1 MNRVTNNETQAAQWL
16 ALQQLP
22 VWKVTSNGD
31 IVAQSKLSETGE
43 ETIIDSSVGFFTSI
57 CDLLGDGLYTLTARK
72 KSNSEPLVYRF
83 WKGEIPKD
91 VPFVDAVNGIA
102 QGVSIETPKER
113 EYRERLEEIE
123 RRKLQARKKR
133 LQEEKESSKFNQVV
147 SGIADA
153 IVHYD
158 NTAVKPTGLGGFA
171 QIIKGYVAPEPTRGR
186 KAAASQTSKF
196 KAEDVEPEEEI
207 TGTPEQIE
215 TYRVT
220 EQTLE
225 ALQSALGPDYLPIMK
240 KLGNLARTNPDALR
254 SYSQFM

>member
-1 MNRVTNNETQAAQWL
+1 MNRVTNNETQAASWL

-31 IVAQSKLSETGE
+31 VVAQSRLSETGE
-43 ETIIDSSVGFFTSI
+43 EAIIESSVGFFTST

-83 WKGEIPKD
+83 WKGELPTD

-123 RRKLQARKKR
+123 RRKLLARKKR
-133 LQEEKESSKFNQVV
+133 LQEEKESSKFNNVV
-147 SGIADA
+147 SGIADV
-153 IVHYD
+153 IMHYD
-158 NTAVKPTGLGGFA
+158 QTAVKPTGLGGFA
-171 QIIKGYVAPEPTRGR
+171 QIVKGYIAPEPTRGR
-186 KAAASQTSKF
+186 KSNTAATKKF

-207 TGTPEQIE
+207 SGTPEQIR
-215 TYRVT
+215 TYKVT
-220 EQTLE
+220 EAAIE
-225 ALQSALGPDYLPIMK
+225 ALQTALGPDYIAVMQ
-240 KLGNLARTNPDALR
+240 KLTNMAKNSPDILR